1 MQACRSGHK
10 SDASSILFMTA
21 FHYRMRTA
29 IITGYT
35 VEENRQPGYLMSEKS
50 TLTREALI
58 NGDIER
64 LLHKNRRGLKV
75 MSDRQRAE
83 LVQQTL
89 DHLDDNADLWIFA
102 YGSLIWNPAL
112 DFEEQRR
119 CVVYGLQKKF
129 CFWTTI
135 SRGTEEQ
142 PGLMLGLVEGGQC
155 NGLAYRIDRKKAA
168 TELDVLFRR
177 EMALFVYIPTWSE
190 AYCEKTDTYFTTL
203 TFVADPANE
212 RFVNHLTQAE
222 TARTIATAT
231 GPLGKNCDYLFQLS
245 KNLRDLEFDE
255 EELDALERQVR
266 EYQLRQ

>member
-1 MQACRSGHK
+1 M
-10 SDASSILFMTA
+10 
-21 FHYRMRTA
+21 
-29 IITGYT
+29 
-35 VEENRQPGYLMSEKS
+35 PEKP

-64 LLHKNRRGLKV
+64 LLHKNRSGLRV
-75 MSDRQRAE
+75 MSDSERAQ
-83 LVQQTL
+83 LVQETL
-89 DHLDDNADLWIFA
+89 NSLGDNADLWVFA

-119 CVVYGLQKKF
+119 CAVNGLQKKF

-155 NGLAYRIDRKKAA
+155 NGVAYRIDRKKAA

-177 EMALFVYIPTWSE
+177 EMALYVYIPTWSE
-190 AYCEKTDTYFTTL
+190 AYCEKTNTNFTTL
-203 TFVADPANE
+203 TFVADPACD
-212 RFVNHLTQAE
+212 RFVDNLSQAE
-222 TARTIATAT
+222 TVKTIATAT

-245 KNLRDLEFDE
+245 EKLHELGFEENEFDE
-255 EELDALERQVR
+255 LVHQVR
-266 EYQLRQ
+266 EYQSRQ